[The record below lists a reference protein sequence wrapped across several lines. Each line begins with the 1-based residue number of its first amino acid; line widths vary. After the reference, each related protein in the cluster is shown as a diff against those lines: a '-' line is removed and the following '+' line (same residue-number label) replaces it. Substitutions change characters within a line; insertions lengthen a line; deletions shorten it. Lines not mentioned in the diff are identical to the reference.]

1 MNVTLLLAFMG
12 FVLIKKMASAAFA
25 SMVIFPFISFSAS
38 QGKINLFQSEG
49 FSGDLCNFE
58 YNECDSNPC
67 INGGQCIDRLDQGEN
82 FSCKCTKGYQGNRC
96 HIKVRLAFTYDIS
109 RI

>member
-1 MNVTLLLAFMG
+1 MNVTLLLASMA
-12 FVLIKKMASAAFA
+12 FVLIKKTAFAAFA
-25 SMVIFPFISFSAS
+25 STVTFSFIKISVS
-38 QGKINLFQSEG
+38 QGKITLFQSEG

-67 INGGQCIDRLDQGEN
+67 INGQCIDRLDQGEN

-96 HIKVRLAFTYDIS
+96 HIKVRPAFIS
-109 RI
+109 M

>member
-1 MNVTLLLAFMG
+1 MNVTLLLAFMA
-12 FVLIKKMASAAFA
+12 FVLIKKMVFAAFVNT
-25 SMVIFPFISFSAS
+25 VIFSFISFSKE
-38 QGKINLFQSEG
+38 KINLFQFEG

-67 INGGQCIDRLDQGEN
+67 INGGQCSIDRLDQGEN

-96 HIKVRLAFTYDIS
+96 HIKVRLAFTFHFT
-109 RI
+109 